1 MSRDIEKHFE
11 EDCLGCHHRKQGDP
25 TSLTSST
32 DSTDNQPRFTSQ
44 DGRQKLLKFI
54 QLSFPGSNSILIT
67 AIRHTKC
74 ADACIMSRPLRVHQ
88 TLHRPGNTC
97 KLDQKYQNRTIPQD
111 SFNLIFPGL
120 IRSCTFQLQCM
131 SLRMFINTET
141 FSSCSW
147 VTFGCL
153 SRG

>member
-54 QLSFPGSNSILIT
+54 QLSFSWCKLNSD
-67 AIRHTKC
+67 HCDTKC

-97 KLDQKYQNRTIPQD
+97 KLDQKYQNCILYP
-111 SFNLIFPGL
+111 SGFNLIFPGL